1 MSAQL
6 TLQAPLEIPPLEVVP
21 YLQQLWHEGL
31 EGASGAATFT
41 LLVWEPSW
49 LEQQLVRIGRV
60 DGPITGLDRADVL
73 ESARELVGTLG
84 FPPSTAPMAPGL
96 VWAIGEQPGRH
107 EAQDLRGQFVESA
120 ISSHMPRRLITL
132 APTIDAAKPLETLVA
147 AYCPLP
153 EEGGSG
159 AACGDVVVLRG
170 SLGALQQSMGLVQP
184 LVREDLPCWVWW
196 NSSLDEPT
204 EMFEALAPPS
214 RRLVLDTS
222 LGEPARC
229 LDVLVSRIQTGQA
242 VNDLNWLRL
251 RAWRESL
258 AMVFDPPS
266 RRDALQHVVQLD
278 IDVEGDHPVKGL
290 LLAAW
295 IADRLGWHLESSY
308 TVEADGF
315 ATGIAADFQR
325 TDGEM
330 VRFRLMPVPVG
341 VPKAHPG
348 AIVGVRLICHP
359 EKRPP
364 LCVILCSESGG
375 CMRLE
380 AGGMAAMELAEEVVP
395 SPEESEEKEMARLLG
410 GGHDSTN
417 PLLAA
422 AAPLAAQLLPAS
434 LGASGF
440 AQS

>member
-1 MSAQL
+1 
-6 TLQAPLEIPPLEVVP
+6 
-21 YLQQLWHEGL
+21 
-31 EGASGAATFT
+31 
-41 LLVWEPSW
+41 
-49 LEQQLVRIGRV
+49 
-60 DGPITGLDRADVL
+60 
-73 ESARELVGTLG
+73 
-84 FPPSTAPMAPGL
+84 
-96 VWAIGEQPGRH
+96 
-107 EAQDLRGQFVESA
+107 
-120 ISSHMPRRLITL
+120 
-132 APTIDAAKPLETLVA
+132 
-147 AYCPLP
+147 
-153 EEGGSG
+153 
-159 AACGDVVVLRG
+159 
-170 SLGALQQSMGLVQP
+170 
-184 LVREDLPCWVWW
+184 
-196 NSSLDEPT
+196 
-204 EMFEALAPPS
+204 
-214 RRLVLDTS
+214 
-222 LGEPARC
+222 
-229 LDVLVSRIQTGQA
+229 
-242 VNDLNWLRL
+242 
-251 RAWRESL
+251 
-258 AMVFDPPS
+258 
-266 RRDALQHVVQLD
+266 
-278 IDVEGDHPVKGL
+278 VKGL

-395 SPEESEEKEMARLLG
+395 FPEESEEKEMARLLG

>member
-6 TLQAPLEIPPLEVVP
+6 TLQAPLEIPPPEVVP
-21 YLQQLWHEGL
+21 DLQQLWHEGF

-49 LEQQLVRIGRV
+49 LEQQLVRTGHV
-60 DGPITGLDRADVL
+60 DGPITGLDRDDVL
-73 ESARELVGTLG
+73 ASARDMVGSLG
-84 FPPSTAPMAPGL
+84 LPPSTAPMDPSL
-96 VWAIGEQPGRH
+96 SWALGQQEGSH
-107 EAQDLRGQFVESA
+107 ESPDLRGQFVDSA
-120 ISSHMPRRLITL
+120 ISTQMPRRLITL
-132 APTIDAAKPLETLVA
+132 APTLDGAKPLETMVA

-153 EEGGSG
+153 EEGGAG

-170 SLGALQQSMGLVQP
+170 SLGAIQQAVAMVNP
-184 LVREDLPCWVWW
+184 LVREDLPCWGWGT
-196 NSSLDEPT
+196 SSLDEPA
-204 EMFEALAPPS
+204 EMLQALAPPP
-214 RRLVLDTS
+214 RRLVIDTS
-222 LGEPARC
+222 RGQPARC
-229 LDVLVSRIQTGQA
+229 LEVLVQRIQTGQA
-242 VNDLNWLRL
+242 VNDFNWLRL
-251 RAWRESL
+251 RSWRESL

-278 IDVEGDHPVKGL
+278 IDVEGNHPVKGL

-295 IADRLGWHLESSY
+295 IADRLGWHLESAY
-308 TVEADGF
+308 PVEVDGELS
-315 ATGIAADFQR
+315 GIAAEFQR
-325 TDGEM
+325 TDGEG

-348 AIVGVRLICHP
+348 AIVGLRLICHP

-422 AAPLAAQLLPAS
+422 AAPLAAELLPPAF
-434 LGASGF
+434 GGKGSG
-440 AQS
+440 QS